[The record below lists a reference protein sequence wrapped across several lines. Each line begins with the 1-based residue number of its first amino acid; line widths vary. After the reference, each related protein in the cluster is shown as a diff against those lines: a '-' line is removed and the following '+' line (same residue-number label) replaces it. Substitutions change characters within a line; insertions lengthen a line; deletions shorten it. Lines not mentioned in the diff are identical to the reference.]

1 MSENERLEILQ
12 QYTASI
18 KHIRGNQTEMKP
30 KKNPELDSDV
40 FPMRMDSDTDSIAPI
55 RDKAFTSTK
64 KQKRAAFMNNMKGS
78 LSIVSFNK
86 GASSM
91 RSDDE
96 RPDLV
101 YKIDEPKP
109 FMIEEIGEHLE
120 SEHDQS

>member
-1 MSENERLEILQ
+1 
-12 QYTASI
+12 
-18 KHIRGNQTEMKP
+18 
-30 KKNPELDSDV
+30 
-40 FPMRMDSDTDSIAPI
+40 
-55 RDKAFTSTK
+55 
-64 KQKRAAFMNNMKGS
+64 MNNMKGS

-101 YKIDEPKP
+101 YKIDNEPKA
-109 FMIEEIGEHLE
+109 FKIDEIGEHLE